1 MALQLH
7 IHKINL
13 KKKNE
18 KYTIDG
24 SGSYLV
30 CGYSGDL
37 QPIICD
43 ETRHIHTKINW
54 LDQSTSSLQLW
65 SVEQ

>member
-24 SGSYLV
+24 SGSYLI
-30 CGYSGDL
+30 CGYSGDV

-43 ETRHIHTKINW
+43 ETRHIHTKIN
-54 LDQSTSSLQLW
+54 
-65 SVEQ
+65 